1 MGTGFASSAQVPWP
15 FIRNLRAAVARSHT
29 PMQREPSLVQL
40 TPTGTTIVLEGIMD
54 VECRLPGLD
63 VPGGIVEGVNL
74 VVPGVANF
82 NKPVSGSTLFRK
94 IS

>member
-1 MGTGFASSAQVPWP
+1 M
-15 FIRNLRAAVARSHT
+15 
-29 PMQREPSLVQL
+29 QL

-54 VECRLPGLD
+54 IECRLPGLD
-63 VPGGIVEGVNL
+63 VPGGTVEGVNL

-82 NKPVSGSTLFRK
+82 NMPISGSTLFRK